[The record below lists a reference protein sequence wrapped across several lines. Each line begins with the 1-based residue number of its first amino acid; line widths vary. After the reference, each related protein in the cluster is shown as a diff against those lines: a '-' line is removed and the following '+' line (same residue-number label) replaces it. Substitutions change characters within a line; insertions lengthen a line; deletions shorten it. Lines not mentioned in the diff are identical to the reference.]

1 MTAKEII
8 TLGKVKV
15 RTTPSLYSIY
25 QDLFKAEFGF
35 TPICPT
41 CGNPEG
47 HRHWRMFEDKA
58 KGLSVVIPNTITMEK
73 TFQLK
78 DLSKIYTYFF
88 KTENGRLIPKR
99 SKGSKMTEEFAI
111 AYLSTGK
118 KEDIEERAKEFKV
131 LPKIE
136 TEKESEGVQ
145 AKEATKAELTS
156 IAEEKGYPKDEW
168 KKLKKDELIIYLE
181 AKEIDA

>member
-1 MTAKEII
+1 MTANEII
-8 TLGKVKV
+8 KLGKVKV

-47 HRHWRMFEDKA
+47 HRHWRMFENSA
-58 KGLSVVIPNTITMEK
+58 KGLSVVIPNTLKMAT

-78 DLSKIYTYFF
+78 DLSKIYTYNL
-88 KTENGRLIPKR
+88 KSDNGRFIPKR
-99 SKGSKMTEEFAI
+99 AKGSKMTEEFAI
-111 AYLSTGK
+111 AYLTNGNT
-118 KEDIEERAKEFKV
+118 EEIESRTKEFKV

>member
-25 QDLFKAEFGF
+25 QDLFKELFGF

-47 HRHWRMFEDKA
+47 HRHWRMFEDSA
-58 KGLSVVIPNTITMEK
+58 KGLQVTIQKREIMAK
-73 TFQLK
+73 TFQLR
-78 DLSKIYTYFF
+78 DLSQIYTYNE
-88 KTENGRLIPKR
+88 TLENGRRIPKR
-99 SKGSKMTEEFAI
+99 VKGSKMTEEFAI
-111 AYLSTGK
+111 AYLTTGTV
-118 KEDIEERAKEFKV
+118 EEIEKREKEFKT

-136 TEKESEGVQ
+136 SKETTEGVQ
-145 AKEATKAELTS
+145 DKEATKAEL
-156 IAEEKGYPKDEW
+156 IAVAEEKGYPKNEW
-168 KKLKKDELIIYLE
+168 KSLKKDDLIAYLE
-181 AKEIDA
+181 VKEAE